1 MGGPVSR
8 NWRPE
13 RGFRQPIRAVAKAEM
28 PAPARIAS
36 RLWRQDRQSALRRR
50 AFYDSAGAQASAR
63 GFAPGRPASG
73 LTVAV
78 T

>member
-1 MGGPVSR
+1 
-8 NWRPE
+8 
-13 RGFRQPIRAVAKAEM
+13 M
-28 PAPARIAS
+28 PAPARIAA

-63 GFAPGRPASG
+63 GFAPGRPAGG